1 MYYNEGNNKR
11 NYRIER
17 KNPMK
22 KRLFILTLGVFF
34 LTACANTTKDTSSEI
49 AEGNILYTGT
59 VAELNEES
67 ILMEGLEPVDA
78 DVAAIEEVVLLTPP
92 LAELEVGDTLEV
104 ILVENAPMTRSLPP
118 QIPGNSIVEV
128 RIPSK

>member
-1 MYYNEGNNKR
+1 
-11 NYRIER
+11 
-17 KNPMK
+17 MK

-34 LTACANTTKDTSSEI
+34 LTACANTTNDTSSEI
-49 AEGNILYTGT
+49 VEGNILYTGT

-78 DVAAIEEVVLLTPP
+78 DVAVIEEVVLLTAP

-128 RIPSK
+128 RIPSN

>member
-1 MYYNEGNNKR
+1 
-11 NYRIER
+11 
-17 KNPMK
+17 MK

-34 LTACANTTKDTSSEI
+34 LTACANTTNDASAEI
-49 AEGNILYTGT
+49 AEGTILYTGI
-59 VAELNEES
+59 VAELNDET

-92 LAELEVGDTLEV
+92 PAELEVGDTLEV

-128 RIPSK
+128 RIPSN

>member
-1 MYYNEGNNKR
+1 
-11 NYRIER
+11 
-17 KNPMK
+17 MK

-34 LTACANTTKDTSSEI
+34 LTACANTNNDTSAEI

-78 DVAAIEEVVLLTPP
+78 DVAVIEEVVLLTAPP
-92 LAELEVGDTLEV
+92 AELEVGDTLEV

-128 RIPSK
+128 RIPSN